1 MLQWAKDL
9 FYLVNQNVSTGPDT
23 LNMVK
28 TFINKL
34 DSFMVFDE
42 DSWLEDEPYLRPEP
56 LFNPT
61 AEKHLIE
68 DAEVTTFNDKDYAQ
82 WLINI
87 WYKMEGE
94 DEVPEI
100 SEKTYT
106 DVVTGEEFKAMTVDN
121 KAKSDTTYETNKYD
135 CLENENYI
143 VIPQD
148 KVSDPEWL
156 KNCILEGW
164 VLIQQFDKKGS
175 KFNDTSVAVDT
186 HLQEVSDERA
196 LKKAEAKYEADM
208 RRIDQKD
215 RRYDT
220 QLAALDTERN
230 AIKQEMETVKTVA
243 RDNVDRTFKL
253 FS

>member
-1 MLQWAKDL
+1 MD
-9 FYLVNQNVSTGPDT
+9 S
-23 LNMVK
+23 VK
-28 TFINKL
+28 
-34 DSFMVFDE
+34 VFDE
-42 DSWLEDEPYLRPEP
+42 PSWLADEP
-56 LFNPT
+56 
-61 AEKHLIE
+61 
-68 DAEVTTFNDKDYAQ
+68 TFNTPKPEFDDHGVEEYTIGYETTEQTVITDKNYAQ

-87 WYKMEGE
+87 WYKMEGQ
-94 DEVPEI
+94 DEVPQLVEETI
-100 SEKTYT
+100 KNEETGETFKTYKI
-106 DVVTGEEFKAMTVDN
+106 EN
-121 KAKSDTTYETNKYD
+121 RSKSDPQAEGTNKYTNEY
-135 CLENENYI
+135 ENENYI
-143 VIPQD
+143 MIPQD
-148 KVSDPEWL
+148 KLKDPEWL
-156 KNCILEGW
+156 KNTILEGW

-186 HLQEVSDERA
+186 HLQEVADERS

-230 AIKQEMETVKTVA
+230 AIKLEMETVKTVA